1 MLPHTLSSGICS
13 LVEGEDR
20 LVKSVFLTFSN
31 DKLIK
36 TEFENSV
43 IHSQKRLT
51 YRQAYALLKQINL
64 EEIRRIPAPP
74 SHQTGHP
81 GKDFSK
87 LPDRNSYNFRKPYIN
102 FGALH
107 LCSGKSA

>member
-36 TEFENSV
+36 TEFENS

-51 YRQAYALLKQINL
+51 YRQAYALLKQNNL
-64 EEIRRIPAPP
+64 EKIRRIPA
-74 SHQTGHP
+74 HP
-81 GKDFSK
+81 VIK
-87 LPDRNSYNFRKPYIN
+87 LVILVKIFLSYRIWNSYNFRKPYIN